1 MDDVFVLPEE
11 DIGIKDCSDIQPWD
25 RKSLRYD
32 YILKATTGDSDYP
45 IDPEEV
51 GICTSL
57 WVHGNAQI
65 DNIQINQTITGNPTS
80 YLGDVTAANINS
92 LDIDANG
99 TVTADYFVGDGGG
112 LYNVGG
118 YMLDGI
124 NTTGISTFTDLLVT
138 RDLTV
143 NRNAN
148 IAGIVTAS
156 SFVSSGTTAVYVG
169 IGTTTVD
176 SNTTAF
182 HYVTFDTTNTRVNI
196 SNFTS
201 GKKFEIVARNS
212 SAGSRD
218 LIVGTSNTSAV
229 FTTVPRIVHAAGT
242 ITTGTI
248 SINAT
253 SGLLISIFNMGGT
266 IIASY

>member
-1 MDDVFVLPEE
+1 MDDVFVPPEE
-11 DIGIKDCSDIQPWD
+11 DIGIRDCSDIQPWD

-112 LYNVGG
+112 LYNIGG
-118 YMLDGI
+118 YILDGI
-124 NTTGISTFTDLLVT
+124 NTAGISTFTDLLVT
-138 RDLTV
+138 GNLTV
-143 NRNAN
+143 
-148 IAGIVTAS
+148 S

-169 IGTTTVD
+169 INTSIVD

-182 HYVTFDTTNTRVNI
+182 HYVTFDTTNSRVNI

-212 SAGSRD
+212 SAGSRN
-218 LIVGTSNTSAV
+218 LIVGTSNTSAG
-229 FTTVPRIVHAAGT
+229 FTTVPQIVHAAGT

-253 SGLLISIFNMGGT
+253 SGLLISLFNMGGT